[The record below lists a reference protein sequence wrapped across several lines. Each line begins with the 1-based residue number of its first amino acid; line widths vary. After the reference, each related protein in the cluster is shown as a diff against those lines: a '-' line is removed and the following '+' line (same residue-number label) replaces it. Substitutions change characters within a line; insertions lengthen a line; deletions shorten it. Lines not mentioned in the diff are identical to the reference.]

1 MNILI
6 AEDDDVSRELLRR
19 MLETVP
25 DCTLT
30 FMPDGLTAWQKLS
43 DPDQHFD
50 LGIFDQMMPEMSGL
64 QLIERI
70 RATPKLQ
77 DFPVVLC
84 TAVKDRAT
92 VESARRLGVSYYIIK
107 PYTRAFLVG
116 KIEVLRATLAGK
128 TDIDQPGVVAGRLGV
143 DEDAVIGFVTTLLE
157 NLGSWLT
164 TAQGSTST
172 SDFHRD
178 AVTAHALSGAC
189 LSLGLPGLNR
199 ELNALI
205 AQLEELAA
213 PAQESTPRLP
223 AEVTERLGPFG
234 AELNRIR
241 DHFKS
246 LSGASAPPFSAAAP
260 AAPPP
265 LAKAS

>member
-6 AEDDDVSRELLRR
+6 AEDDDVSRELLHR

-30 FMPDGLTAWQKLS
+30 FVPDGATAWQKLS
-43 DPDQHFD
+43 DPGRHFD
-50 LGIFDQMMPEMSGL
+50 LGIFDHMMPEMSGL

-70 RATPKLQ
+70 RATPKLK

-92 VESARRLGVSYYIIK
+92 VEHARQLGVSYYIIK

-116 KIEVLRATLAGK
+116 KIEILRATLAGK
-128 TDIDQPGVVAGRLGV
+128 ADIDLPGVVAGRLGV
-143 DEDAVIGFVTTLLE
+143 DEAAVIGFVMTLLD
-157 NLGSWLT
+157 NLDSWLT
-164 TAQGSTST
+164 TAQGSGGPA
-172 SDFHRD
+172 DFHRD
-178 AVTAHALSGAC
+178 AVTAHALRGAC

-205 AQLEELAA
+205 SKLEELAA
-213 PAQESTPRLP
+213 PGQESVARPP
-223 AEVTERLGPFG
+223 AAAAEHLGPFG
-234 AELNRIR
+234 VELTCIR
-241 DHFKS
+241 DYFKN
-246 LSGASAPPFSAAAP
+246 LAGASAPPFAAAST

>member
-6 AEDDDVSRELLRR
+6 AEDDEVSRELLRR

-25 DCTLT
+25 DCALT
-30 FMPDGLTAWQKLS
+30 FVPDGPTAWQKLS

-92 VESARRLGVSYYIIK
+92 VENARRLGVSYYIIK

-116 KIEVLRATLAGK
+116 KIEILRASLAGK
-128 TDIDQPGVVAGRLGV
+128 ADIDLPGVVAGRLGV
-143 DEDAVIGFVTTLLE
+143 DEEAVIRFEMTLLE
-157 NLGSWLT
+157 NLGNWLT
-164 TAQGSTST
+164 TAQGSST
-172 SDFHRD
+172 AADFRRD
-178 AVTAHALSGAC
+178 AATAHALSGAC

-205 AQLEELAA
+205 PQLEELAA
-213 PAQESTPRLP
+213 PAQESTARPP
-223 AEVTERLGPFG
+223 AEVAERLGPVG
-234 AELNRIR
+234 AELTRIR
-241 DHFKS
+241 DHFKY
-246 LSGASAPPFSAAAP
+246 LAGASTPPFAAAAP
-260 AAPPP
+260 ATPPP